1 MKKCLNFE
9 QRKVLIG
16 RFMCVNF
23 KYCPMILHFCT
34 CKSTNKIESMKK
46 KAYIG
51 YVCIMTSQAV
61 IHNS

>member
-1 MKKCLNFE
+1 
-9 QRKVLIG
+9 
-16 RFMCVNF
+16 MCVNF

-51 YVCIMTSQAV
+51 YVCIMTSKAV